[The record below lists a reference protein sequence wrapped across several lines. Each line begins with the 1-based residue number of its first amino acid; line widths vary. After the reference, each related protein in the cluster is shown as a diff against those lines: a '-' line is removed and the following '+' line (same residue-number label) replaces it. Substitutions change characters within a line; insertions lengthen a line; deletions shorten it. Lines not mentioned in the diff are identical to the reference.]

1 LLQLKGGKPPL
12 LGEDLNK
19 QVISNIKEVH
29 EKRGLSLNVSGE
41 AIVNKLKK
49 GLYGKWW
56 AH

>member
-1 LLQLKGGKPPL
+1 M
-12 LGEDLNK
+12 GEDLNK